1 MYQSQ
6 ASNEKMS
13 IKENNNDFRLN
24 NKDLTIGSKK
34 YGSLE
39 MRNLDEL
46 YQNISVV
53 GA

>member
-1 MYQSQ
+1 VI
-6 ASNEKMS
+6 N
-13 IKENNNDFRLN
+13 IKETNDLRL
-24 NKDLTIGSKK
+24 NKDLNIGSKK
-34 YGSLE
+34 HGSLE